1 MVAVHLENR
10 KLLKFTLSIFSYLYP
25 LLSKL
30 SFLSSQ
36 NNFFKGYDEDLKFV
50 IQCWSWK
57 CSLLVRQ
64 CIQNKL
70 NTKSDF
76 LFVFGHKFTLF
87 LLLYSIKKF
96 LITFI
101 IPNHCLQV
109 KHTTHCAKNNLNLR
123 IGACHSW
130 SNGICLVYGSYV
142 RHLPLYSICSNCARF
157 RIFLFY

>member
-1 MVAVHLENR
+1 MMSR
-10 KLLKFTLSIFSYLYP
+10 GSGFIDMMSRGSRFIDMM
-25 LLSKL
+25 

-130 SNGICLVYGSYV
+130 SNGLWVKHTTHTVPKIIWIS
-142 RHLPLYSICSNCARF
+142 A
-157 RIFLFY
+157 